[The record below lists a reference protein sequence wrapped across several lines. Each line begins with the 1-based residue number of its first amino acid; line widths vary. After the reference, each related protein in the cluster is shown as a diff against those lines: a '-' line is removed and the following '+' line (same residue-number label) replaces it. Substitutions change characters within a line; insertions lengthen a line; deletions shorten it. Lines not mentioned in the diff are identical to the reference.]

1 MVALLR
7 GSDCARIECTR
18 SRNSGNPDGLRAPK
32 REHLVQGMNGDGN
45 LRRTT
50 PIRPR
55 AQPVADH
62 SFEAA
67 DGRLRQS
74 PTGVPR
80 PLLPASASMLDDA
93 LEMPIALG
101 WGDLYRLAQSRR

>member
-1 MVALLR
+1 MALLR

-32 REHLVQGMNGDGN
+32 CEHLVQGMNGDGD

-55 AQPVADH
+55 AQPVADY

-80 PLLPASASMLDDA
+80 RLLPAPASMLDDA